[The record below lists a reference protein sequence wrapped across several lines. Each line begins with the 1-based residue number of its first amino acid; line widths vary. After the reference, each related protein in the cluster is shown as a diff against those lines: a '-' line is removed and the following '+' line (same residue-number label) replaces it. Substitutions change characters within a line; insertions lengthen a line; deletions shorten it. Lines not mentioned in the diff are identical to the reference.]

1 VIQDGEGV
9 GGKNPAPL
17 NGKRSSDPGTLD
29 PEVKTSRRVR
39 TKEAL
44 HARLTARER
53 EDTNGSH
60 TLF

>member
-1 VIQDGEGV
+1 L
-9 GGKNPAPL
+9 N
-17 NGKRSSDPGTLD
+17 NGKRSLDPGTLD
-29 PEVKTSRRVR
+29 PEIKTSRRVR